1 MSAPDVVDE
10 ARRWLRYAAEDL
22 DAAERLL
29 GNEPSRHA
37 CWLAQQAAEK
47 ALKGALVLEEVDF
60 PFSHDLDAL
69 RNLLSSSWPIH
80 RECADLARLTQWTT
94 EARYPGEW
102 QEATPVDAER
112 AVAQAGE
119 VCNSIT
125 AEFER
130 RTGVETEGDSIDDGQ
145 RPATDV
151 PARESRE

>member
-1 MSAPDVVDE
+1 MSVPEIVDE
-10 ARRWLRYAAEDL
+10 ARRWLRYAVEDL
-22 DAAERLL
+22 DAAGALL

-69 RNLLSSSWPIH
+69 RNFLPSSWPVH
-80 RECADLARLTQWTT
+80 RLCEDLARLTQWTT

-102 QEATPVDAER
+102 KEATRADAER
-112 AVAQAGE
+112 AVAQARD

-130 RTGVETEGDSIDDGQ
+130 RIDTGTGGDDKCGLRKDE
-145 RPATDV
+145 R
-151 PARESRE
+151 